1 VKQSLSLLIPLF
13 CLTFVD
19 SISPNSVL
27 AQVTPDGTTST
38 TVDAN
43 GNNFEINDGDRAG
56 DNLFH
61 SFRDFSVPNGG
72 DAFFNNAND
81 IVNIFSRVTGGNI
94 SNIDGFIRANG
105 SANLFL
111 INPAEIIFGENASL
125 DIGGSFYGSSADSI
139 LFEDGEFSATDLEN
153 PPLLTI
159 NAPIG
164 LSLRDEP
171 GDISVRNNAA
181 VTIQAGSDLA
191 IIGGNIFLLESV
203 LSLSGGQIT
212 IGGLASKGIVQ
223 INEDGSLS
231 FPNDVPLADV
241 LITENSQ
248 LGVETSQGGSISIN
262 AENLELSQNSFIF
275 ADVTGE
281 SAGNQLESGNIEIL
295 ANNIDLRDNSAIQ
308 VFTFDEGDTANVLID
323 ANSIFLD
330 SSQIISGVG
339 EGGLGNSGDVT
350 INTNSLVLTNGS
362 RIETLSFGQGN
373 SGDIQINADDGIF
386 FDGDMNMNFNGFSS
400 GIATSLREGGVG
412 NSGDIQI
419 NARSLFLQNGG
430 FIFAG
435 VSGRG
440 NAGDI
445 DVTALDIIIDGINDE
460 GFSAGIFSQIFEGGE
475 GNGGNININA
485 GSISLTNGGQI
496 DSSTDGIGN
505 SGNISINVNDAIAID
520 GVNNDGF
527 SAGVF
532 SRVFVRGE
540 GDGGNININA
550 GSISLTNG
558 GQIDSSTDGIGNS
571 GNISINVN
579 DAIAIDGV
587 NNDGFSAGIFSR
599 VSPNGFGSAG
609 NIDLTTNSLTVADG
623 GSINAG
629 TFGEGSGGNIAISA
643 ENINVS
649 GNSQD
654 EFFSGIFANSGVD
667 ASGDAGNISITT
679 ENLSIANGAT
689 ITVDSQGS
697 GNGGDVSISANS
709 LELDNNASISAT
721 TTSGFGGDT
730 DIFISDRLTLRN
742 NSKITAGAFGDADGG
757 NVSLSAEFII
767 AFPSKGDGNDIIAEA
782 ELGQGGSIFINT
794 GAFFNIAIRPA
805 VPGNGTN
812 DISAG
817 SQEEVLD
824 LSSQFNVDLRN
835 IPQLITSDQTIEDV
849 CSANPDTGKPNGLT
863 VRGRG
868 GLPATPF
875 EPLDADNIIV
885 NGEVVAAN
893 QLDIKPI
900 KTSHGDIYP
909 ARGVIVKENGDVI
922 LTAYPTDNVATRT
935 PTPKKNCR
943 YSVSD

>member
-527 SAGVF
+527 SAG
-532 SRVFVRGE
+532 
-540 GDGGNININA
+540 
-550 GSISLTNG
+550 
-558 GQIDSSTDGIGNS
+558 
-571 GNISINVN
+571 
-579 DAIAIDGV
+579 
-587 NNDGFSAGIFSR
+587 IFSR